1 MPNNCSSSGSL
12 TLLKSCIFNED
23 EVKLALYTTKN
34 KFSLS
39 FHHHHHISF
48 VFPPLPP
55 SPHCYCFP
63 TTTSTFLLFSLHSHL
78 ISIVF
83 LPPPPR
89 FYRFP
94 STTATFLSFSFHH
107 HHVSIV
113 FLPPPP
119 RFYRFPSTTA
129 TFLLFSFHHH
139 RVSIVLTP
147 QLYCFLPSPPFAR
160 GTIHSPKRFSHPLVT
175 DVNRELKQ
183 QRRLRLQ
190 KRHFKSEFKLY
201 HAYSIPFTSSNVGQC
216 FWS

>member
-78 ISIVF
+78 I
-83 LPPPPR
+83 
-89 FYRFP
+89 
-94 STTATFLSFSFHH
+94 
-107 HHVSIV
+107 SIV